1 MELTYPF
8 WNVIRDTTIN
18 DVSSQMF
25 LQELITINQ
34 IMMKIRVIMKIR
46 AMMRYYSQNRSPS
59 HSFILDIENGSIMKL
74 FNKEDQEYIKTYNAM
89 ADPELEDGLMEYLVT
104 FNETDISKM
113 RDKIN
118 AEIDMTPYDPKKH
131 FDYQYVY
138 QFNSN
143 IWNIIIDSCLIY
155 LYTVE
160 FIRGEGCSL
169 ASSERKIKQEKVQKQ
184 GLKLAGSWNEIL
196 IRYAIAQYLQQDIMD
211 LSADVEDLI
220 FLIHEVLVAKLRIK
234 QNIELSNK
242 KCNNLKEA
250 LRNKQSKRSR
260 SDNDLPDNQTSPRKK
275 SSYIILAFN

>member
-1 MELTYPF
+1 MC
-8 WNVIRDTTIN
+8 N
-18 DVSSQMF
+18 DIKWKLPSGSYVEDNYF
-25 LQELITINQ
+25 NYTKDLPYEC
-34 IMMKIRVIMKIR
+34 
-46 AMMRYYSQNRSPS
+46 PS

-118 AEIDMTPYDPKKH
+118 AEIHMILKNTL
-131 FDYQYVY
+131 
-138 QFNSN
+138 
-143 IWNIIIDSCLIY
+143 IINMSIKFLLTFYPGGRMLTCIIRTKNKARKCKNKICHSAIFTTSHHGLLSR
-155 LYTVE
+155 LYR
-160 FIRGEGCSL
+160 FRKNHSSSL
-169 ASSERKIKQEKVQKQ
+169 
-184 GLKLAGSWNEIL
+184 L
-196 IRYAIAQYLQQDIMD
+196 
-211 LSADVEDLI
+211 DVEDLI

>member
-1 MELTYPF
+1 MC
-8 WNVIRDTTIN
+8 N
-18 DVSSQMF
+18 DIKWKLPSGSYVEDNYF
-25 LQELITINQ
+25 NYTKDLPYEC
-34 IMMKIRVIMKIR
+34 
-46 AMMRYYSQNRSPS
+46 PS

-118 AEIDMTPYDPKKH
+118 AEIHMILKNTL
-131 FDYQYVY
+131 
-138 QFNSN
+138 
-143 IWNIIIDSCLIY
+143 IINMSIKFLLTCNESTFGAIFTTSHHGLLSR
-155 LYTVE
+155 LYR
-160 FIRGEGCSL
+160 FRKNHSSSL
-169 ASSERKIKQEKVQKQ
+169 
-184 GLKLAGSWNEIL
+184 L
-196 IRYAIAQYLQQDIMD
+196 
-211 LSADVEDLI
+211 DVEDLI

>member
-1 MELTYPF
+1 MKKKKKTDINKVTKYKLLQVQIFFKDNDENKSDNENKSNDALLQSESK
-8 WNVIRDTTIN
+8 VSN
-18 DVSSQMF
+18 DVVDIRQF
-25 LQELITINQ
+25 QEFQKNYLVMCNDI
-34 IMMKIRVIMKIR
+34 KWKL
-46 AMMRYYSQNRSPS
+46 PS
-59 HSFILDIENGSIMKL
+59 GSYVE
-74 FNKEDQEYIKTYNAM
+74 EDQEYIKTYNAM

-138 QFNSN
+138 QVFAN
-143 IWNIIIDSCLIY
+143 L
-155 LYTVE
+155 
-160 FIRGEGCSL
+160 GEGCSL

-184 GLKLAGSWNEIL
+184 GLKLAGSVMEFRDYINRRIC
-196 IRYAIAQYLQQDIMD
+196 Y
-211 LSADVEDLI
+211 VEDLI

>member
-1 MELTYPF
+1 MC
-8 WNVIRDTTIN
+8 N
-18 DVSSQMF
+18 DIKWKLPSGSYVEGNYF
-25 LQELITINQ
+25 NYTKDLPCEC
-34 IMMKIRVIMKIR
+34 
-46 AMMRYYSQNRSPS
+46 PS

-211 LSADVEDLI
+211 LSA
-220 FLIHEVLVAKLRIK
+220 VLVAKLRIK